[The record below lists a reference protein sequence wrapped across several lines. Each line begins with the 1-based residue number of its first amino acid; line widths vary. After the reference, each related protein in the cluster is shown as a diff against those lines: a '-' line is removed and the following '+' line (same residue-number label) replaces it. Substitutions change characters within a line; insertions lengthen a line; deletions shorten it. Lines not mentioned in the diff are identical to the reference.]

1 MLVRPQKDYQVPL
14 LEPVE
19 RALTDMLSAL
29 AHDDDAKA
37 MLAIHHL
44 FLTIWASNWEPSKEN
59 TMPCITQRCLALL
72 SMQTNG
78 SVCEP
83 KGSTSH
89 MSRFEHVMRLTFL
102 KEIHLLAREKYNG
115 NFDLAREALQPWFTE
130 KLRSPFN
137 TLRGLKHRAF
147 AILSRTPSFP
157 RSIWTDRVNWTS
169 LLYKGDPLSLDQ
181 IRNMFVDLENLTRY
195 QWEHKVLM
203 GLKLRV
209 DYDRLADDLTNTEVG
224 YSFLS
229 DPRNKMFHKRDR
241 LAFAILGDPRLRA
254 HFTTPNTNGG
264 VHWSK
269 HALQEWLIDYSH
281 LEGLQ
286 ATRTEMLAGAP
297 GRTTEIHCMNYCNT
311 PTRTTRNLS
320 VLDQYIAVTRMY
332 TKTGSI
338 TGVDRL
344 IPHGLDAFTADMM
357 IQDLAIARPFAELAI
372 NICYPNN
379 DKIQE
384 LYQYRLFVNHTK
396 EFVGADLT
404 HVMTGL
410 SLDACEF
417 AIGINAWR
425 HIHAN
430 FTKKLCNR
438 TTELLEESEE
448 DTPSI
453 IQYGHNSR
461 THKIYGRSHDASL
474 GPADDVLLDFMDA
487 STDWQVV
494 AKVVPG
500 EQMCHASH
508 QDCCLDHRPHFRWK
522 TYPIQ

>member
-1 MLVRPQKDYQVPL
+1 MLVRQPKNYQVPL
-14 LEPVE
+14 LQPVKE
-19 RALTDMLSAL
+19 ALKDMLSAL
-29 AHDDDAKA
+29 AHDVDAKA

-44 FLTIWASNWEPSKEN
+44 FLTIWASNWEPSRDN

-72 SMQTNG
+72 SMQADG
-78 SVCEP
+78 SICHP

-102 KEIHLLAREKYNG
+102 KEIHLLATEKYHG

-130 KLRSPFN
+130 KVRSPFN
-137 TLRGLKHRAF
+137 TLKSLKHRAF
-147 AILSRTPSFP
+147 AIMSKTPSLP

-169 LLYKGDPLSLDQ
+169 LLYKGDPLNLNQ
-181 IRNMFVDLENLTRY
+181 IQNMFLDLERITCH

-209 DYDRLADDLTNTEVG
+209 DYERLADDLTNTEVG

-241 LAFAILGDPRLRA
+241 LALAILGNPQLRA
-254 HFTTPNTNGG
+254 HFTTPNANGG

-297 GRTTEIHCMNYCNT
+297 GRSTEIHSMNYCNT

-338 TGVDRL
+338 TGVDKL

-372 NICYPNN
+372 NLCYPNN
-379 DKIQE
+379 EKIQE

-404 HVMTGL
+404 HIMTGL
-410 SLDACEF
+410 SLKACGF
-417 AIGINAWR
+417 TIGINAWR

-438 TTELLEESEE
+438 TTELLQESEE

-453 IQYGHNSR
+453 LQYGHSNN
-461 THKIYGRSHDASL
+461 THRIYSQSHDASL
-474 GPADDVLLDFMDA
+474 GPADDVLFDFMDA
-487 STDWQVV
+487 STDWQMV

-500 EQMCHASH
+500 QQMFHESH
-508 QDCCLDHRPHFRWK
+508 
-522 TYPIQ
+522 